1 MTQQPDHKPGDVV
14 NGHRL
19 GEDLIW
25 HPVEQQTPGQQA
37 PEQQA
42 PEGTTTTTKGG
53 PLSWVGRHKVLAGIL
68 AAVLFVGV
76 VGAVSGGSGEG
87 EGDGGS
93 AAAAAGA
100 SPSATPT
107 ESSEPT
113 PEATAEEASAEDE
126 QPAAD
131 DPLDPVL
138 VEKAHGR
145 SGDTYWYVVILENP
159 NKDYIWDSASVDV
172 EAVGKDGTILDSD
185 SNYTVLLSGET
196 ALTGMFF
203 DVGNEKI
210 DHLEVR
216 GPTADSATSAPL
228 DETGSF
234 TVSKVKATSDDW
246 STTVS
251 GTIESGFEEQ
261 QDNVEVVVIGRKG
274 GRIKAAEFTYVDRV
288 PSGGRARFEATAF
301 DAPSGLRW
309 TAYANL

>member
-1 MTQQPDHKPGDVV
+1 MTQQPSHKPGDVV

-25 HPVEQQTPGQQA
+25 HPVEEQA
-37 PEQQA
+37 PESA
-42 PEGTTTTTKGG
+42 TPAATGG
-53 PLSWVGRHKVLAGIL
+53 PLGWVGRHKVLSGIL
-68 AAVLFVGV
+68 AAVLFLGFI
-76 VGAVSGGSGEG
+76 GAVSATAGGG

-93 AAAAAGA
+93 AVAADTA
-100 SPSATPT
+100 SPSATPAP
-107 ESSEPT
+107 SNEPT
-113 PEATAEEASAEDE
+113 PEATAEEAADE
-126 QPAAD
+126 SEPESS
-131 DPLDPVL
+131 DPVDPVL

-145 SGDTYWYVVILENP
+145 DGDTYWYAVVIENP
-159 NKDYIWDSASVDV
+159 NKDHIWDSASVDV
-172 EAVGKDGTILDSD
+172 EAVAKDGTILDSD

-234 TVSKVKATSDDW
+234 TVTKVKATSDDW

-251 GTIESGFEEQ
+251 GTIESTFEEQ
-261 QDNVEVVVIGRKG
+261 QDSVEVVVIGRKG
-274 GRIKAAEFTYVDRV
+274 GKIRAAEFTYVDRI
-288 PSGGRARFEATAF
+288 PSGGKARFEATAF
-301 DAPSGLRW
+301 DAPSGLKW

>member
-1 MTQQPDHKPGDVV
+1 MTQQPNHKPGDVV

-25 HPVEQQTPGQQA
+25 HPVEQQA
-37 PEQQA
+37 PEAAA
-42 PEGTTTTTKGG
+42 PAATGG
-53 PLSWVGRHKVLAGIL
+53 PLGWVGRHKVLSGVL
-68 AAVLFVGV
+68 AAVLFLGV
-76 VGAVSGGSGEG
+76 IGAVSGASGGG
-87 EGDGGS
+87 ESDGGS
-93 AAAAAGA
+93 AAAADTA
-100 SPSATPT
+100 SPSASPT

-113 PEATAEEASAEDE
+113 PEATAEEAAAEDE
-126 QPAAD
+126 APESSA
-131 DPLDPVL
+131 PVDPVL

-145 SGDTYWYVVILENP
+145 DGDTYWYAVIIKNP
-159 NKDYIWDSASVDV
+159 NKDHIWDSASVDV
-172 EAVGKDGTILDSD
+172 EAVAKDGTILDSD

-228 DETGSF
+228 AETGTF
-234 TVSKVKATSDDW
+234 KVSKVKATSDDW

-251 GTIESGFEEQ
+251 GTIESSFEEQ
-261 QDNVEVVVIGRKG
+261 QDSVEVVVIGRKG
-274 GRIKAAEFTYVDRV
+274 GTIKAAEFTYVDRV
-288 PSGGRARFEATAF
+288 PSGGKARFEATAF
-301 DAPSGLRW
+301 DAPSGLKW